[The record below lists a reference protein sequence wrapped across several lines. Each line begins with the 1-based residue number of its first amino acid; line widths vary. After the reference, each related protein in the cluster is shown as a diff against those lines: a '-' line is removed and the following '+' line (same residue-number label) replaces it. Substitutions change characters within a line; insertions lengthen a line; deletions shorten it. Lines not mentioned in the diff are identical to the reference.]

1 MTITHEKR
9 ELTASE
15 RVAMDLRPYLGGRD
29 YDREVFIAETRHYL
43 QMTLDGMLEAGR
55 RLICLKSM
63 EGHGQFLEALGK
75 IGIQFQRAYELMA
88 IAVFVEKHILS
99 KFPDSGNLKRLETMG
114 KTRLLLLSKIPDEVL
129 KEFEA
134 ENVLDL
140 KIEEASAMPLDQ
152 LQAEVRELRDA
163 VKNGKQQ
170 LRRLQEDKDRMA
182 EKVDALLGKRNGNE
196 LKAARAAADKMFEH
210 FLAIS
215 AMIASEDFRAVF
227 DTPEKVALLK
237 ASDNL
242 KDCIT
247 VRWEEFGAAVGMT
260 D

>member
-9 ELTASE
+9 ELTAVE

-55 RLICLKSM
+55 RLICMKSM
-63 EGHGQFLEALGK
+63 EGHGQFLEALDK
-75 IGIQFQRAYELMA
+75 IGIARQRANELMA
-88 IAVFVEKHILS
+88 IAYFVEKHILP
-99 KFPDSGNLKRLETMG
+99 KCPDSGNLKRLETMG
-114 KTRLLLLSKIPDEVL
+114 KTRLLLLSRIPDEVL

-140 KIEEASAMPLDQ
+140 KLEEVSSMPIEDLREEIRALREQ
-152 LQAEVRELRDA
+152 L
-163 VKNGKQQ
+163 KNGKQQ
-170 LRRLQEDKDRMA
+170 LRRLQEDKDRMN
-182 EKVDALLGKRNGNE
+182 EKVESLLGKRSGDE